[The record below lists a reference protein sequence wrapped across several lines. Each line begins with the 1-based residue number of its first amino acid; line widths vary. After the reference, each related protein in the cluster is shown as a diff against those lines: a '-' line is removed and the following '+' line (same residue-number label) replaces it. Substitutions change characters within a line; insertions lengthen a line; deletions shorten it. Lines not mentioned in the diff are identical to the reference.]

1 MKKLKIFD
9 NIKIQ
14 KGDSPMKQERI
25 DEIIDL
31 ICISEKIITNP
42 LTSPEEKEKR
52 HYLITTLVDT
62 ILDEGGPELFFQIEE
77 KILEKLKNF

>member
-1 MKKLKIFD
+1 
-9 NIKIQ
+9 
-14 KGDSPMKQERI
+14 MKQERI
-25 DEIIDL
+25 NEIVDL
-31 ICISEKIITNP
+31 ICISEKIIINP